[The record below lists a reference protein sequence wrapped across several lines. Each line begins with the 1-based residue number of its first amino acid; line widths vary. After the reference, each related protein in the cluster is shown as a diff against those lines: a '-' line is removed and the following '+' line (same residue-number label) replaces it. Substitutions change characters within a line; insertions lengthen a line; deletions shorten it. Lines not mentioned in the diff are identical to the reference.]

1 MRNAI
6 KMFGLSRNDRTR
18 GPDNGRMN
26 LMPLVSESLNLIW
39 PARCAGCDETVPEA
53 ALFCAP
59 CSLAL
64 NALCGVCPGC
74 ALPRHDDPRELVF
87 AGKRCRRCLRVPLPF
102 TTGNACFEYGETIA
116 RAIVRMKHGK
126 RRELARRLARL
137 MVPVLA
143 DLLARTKMGPDDV
156 VVPVPL
162 HHTKLR
168 ERGFNQALELA
179 RFALIGLDG
188 ARKLKPVRG
197 LPRLERAL
205 LHRTRETRSLG
216 HASPAARF
224 AEVAGAFVVSDS
236 GRVRNRR
243 VIVVDD
249 VYTTGATFSEC
260 SDALVTAGA
269 ADVHVLALA
278 RAV

>member
-1 MRNAI
+1 
-6 KMFGLSRNDRTR
+6 
-18 GPDNGRMN
+18 MN
-26 LMPLVSESLNLIW
+26 LMPLVSESLHLLW
-39 PARCAGCDETVPEA
+39 PARCAACDQTIPEA
-53 ALFCAP
+53 ALFCGP

-64 NALCGVCPGC
+64 NPLCGACPGC

-87 AGKRCRRCLRVPLPF
+87 AGKRCARCLRTPLPF
-102 TTGNACFEYGETIA
+102 TTASAGFEYGETIA
-116 RAIVRMKHGK
+116 HAIVRTKHGK

-137 MVPVLA
+137 LVPSLA
-143 DLLARTKMGPDDV
+143 DLLASARLGPDDV

-162 HHTKLR
+162 HNRKLR

-179 RFALIGLDG
+179 RCAMLGL
-188 ARKLKPVRG
+188 AQAPKAKPRAG
-197 LPRLERAL
+197 LPRLERSL

-224 AEVAGAFVVSDS
+224 AEVAGAFVVSETD
-236 GRVRNRR
+236 RVRNRR
-243 VIVVDD
+243 VLLVDD

-260 SDALVTAGA
+260 SAALLDAGA

>member
-1 MRNAI
+1 
-6 KMFGLSRNDRTR
+6 
-18 GPDNGRMN
+18 MN
-26 LMPLVSESLNLIW
+26 LMPLVSESLQLLW
-39 PARCAGCDETVPEA
+39 PARCAGCDQTVPEE

-64 NALCGVCPGC
+64 NPLYGVCPGC

-87 AGKRCRRCLRVPLPF
+87 AGKRCARCLRVPLPF
-102 TTGNACFEYGETIA
+102 TTANACFEYGETIA

-137 MVPVLA
+137 MVPSLA
-143 DLLARTKMGPDDV
+143 DLLAHARLGPEDL

-162 HHTKLR
+162 HNTKLR

-179 RFALIGLDG
+179 RFALIGLV
-188 ARKLKPVRG
+188 AAPLLKPRTG
-197 LPRLERAL
+197 LPRLERSL

-224 AEVAGAFVVSDS
+224 AEVAGAFVVSDT
-236 GRVRNRR
+236 GRVRSRR

-249 VYTTGATFSEC
+249 VYTTGATFNEC
-260 SDALVTAGA
+260 SDALVAAGA

>member
-1 MRNAI
+1 
-6 KMFGLSRNDRTR
+6 
-18 GPDNGRMN
+18 MN
-26 LMPLVSESLNLIW
+26 LMPLVSESLHLLW

-59 CSLAL
+59 CSLSL
-64 NALCGVCPGC
+64 NPLCGVCPGC
-74 ALPRHDDPRELVF
+74 ALPRHHDPRELMF
-87 AGKRCRRCLRVPLPF
+87 AGKRCARCLRVPLPF

-126 RRELARRLARL
+126 RREMARRLARL
-137 MVPVLA
+137 MMPSLA
-143 DLLARTKMGPDDV
+143 DLLARAHLGPDDV

-162 HHTKLR
+162 HNAKLR
-168 ERGFNQALELA
+168 DRGFNQALELA
-179 RFALIGLDG
+179 RFALIGI
-188 ARKLKPVRG
+188 ARAPKLKPARG
-197 LPRLERAL
+197 LPRLERSL

-224 AEVAGAFVVSDS
+224 AEVAGAFAVSETE
-236 GRVRNRR
+236 RVRNRR
-243 VIVVDD
+243 VVVIDD

-260 SDALVTAGA
+260 SDALITAGA

>member
-1 MRNAI
+1 
-6 KMFGLSRNDRTR
+6 
-18 GPDNGRMN
+18 MN
-26 LMPLVSESLNLIW
+26 LMPLVSESLHLIW
-39 PARCAGCDETVPEA
+39 PARCAACDETVPES

-64 NALCGVCPGC
+64 NPLCGVCPGC
-74 ALPRHDDPRELVF
+74 ALPRHDDPRALVF
-87 AGKRCRRCLRVPLPF
+87 AGKRCGRCLRVPLPF
-102 TTGNACFEYGETIA
+102 TTGSACFEYGETIA

-126 RRELARRLARL
+126 RREMARRLARL
-137 MVPVLA
+137 MVPSLA
-143 DLLARTKMGPDDV
+143 DLLAHARFGPDDV

-162 HHTKLR
+162 HHRKLR
-168 ERGFNQALELA
+168 DRGFNQALELA
-179 RFALIGLDG
+179 RFALIGI
-188 ARKLKPVRG
+188 ARAPKLKPACG
-197 LPRLERAL
+197 LPRLERSV

-243 VIVVDD
+243 VLVVDD

-260 SDALVTAGA
+260 SDALGSAGA

-278 RAV
+278 RAI

>member
-1 MRNAI
+1 
-6 KMFGLSRNDRTR
+6 
-18 GPDNGRMN
+18 MN
-26 LMPLVSESLNLIW
+26 LTPLVSESLHLLW
-39 PARCAGCDETVPEA
+39 PARCAACDQTIPEA
-53 ALFCAP
+53 ALFCGT

-64 NALCGVCPGC
+64 NPLVGVCPGC

-87 AGKRCRRCLRVPLPF
+87 AGKHCARCVRVPLPF
-102 TTGNACFEYGETIA
+102 TTGSACFEYGETIA
-116 RAIVRMKHGK
+116 HAIVRMKHGK

-137 MVPVLA
+137 LVPSLA
-143 DLLARTKMGPDDV
+143 DLLARAKLGPDDV

-162 HHTKLR
+162 HNRKLR

-179 RFALIGLDG
+179 RHALIGLAG
-188 ARKLKPVRG
+188 APKLRPRAG
-197 LPRLERAL
+197 LPRLERSV

-224 AEVAGAFVVSDS
+224 AEVAGAFAVSETD
-236 GRVRNRR
+236 RIRNRR
-243 VIVVDD
+243 VVIVDD

-260 SDALVTAGA
+260 ADAVLTAGA

>member
-1 MRNAI
+1 
-6 KMFGLSRNDRTR
+6 
-18 GPDNGRMN
+18 MN

-39 PARCAGCDETVPEA
+39 PARCAGCDARPVPEA

-137 MVPVLA
+137 MIPALA
-143 DLLARTKMGPDDV
+143 DLLARAKMGPG
-156 VVPVPL
+156 
-162 HHTKLR
+162 R
-168 ERGFNQALELA
+168 RRG
-179 RFALIGLDG
+179 
-188 ARKLKPVRG
+188 
-197 LPRLERAL
+197 
-205 LHRTRETRSLG
+205 
-216 HASPAARF
+216 
-224 AEVAGAFVVSDS
+224 
-236 GRVRNRR
+236 
-243 VIVVDD
+243 
-249 VYTTGATFSEC
+249 
-260 SDALVTAGA
+260 AGA
-269 ADVHVLALA
+269 AAPREAA
-278 RAV
+278 RARVQPGARAGALRAHRAGRARPS

>member
-1 MRNAI
+1 
-6 KMFGLSRNDRTR
+6 
-18 GPDNGRMN
+18 MN
-26 LMPLVSESLNLIW
+26 LTPLVSESLNLLW
-39 PARCAGCDETVPEA
+39 PARCAACDETIPEA
-53 ALFCAP
+53 ALFCAT

-64 NALCGVCPGC
+64 NPLYGVCPGC

-87 AGKRCRRCLRVPLPF
+87 AGKRCGRCMRVPLPF
-102 TTGNACFEYGETIA
+102 ATGNAAFEYGETIA
-116 RAIVRMKHGK
+116 HAIVRMKHGK

-137 MVPVLA
+137 LVPSLA
-143 DLLARTKMGPDDV
+143 DLLARERLGPDDV
-156 VVPVPL
+156 IVPVPL
-162 HHTKLR
+162 HNRKLR

-179 RFALIGLDG
+179 RFALIGL
-188 ARKLKPVRG
+188 ARAPRLKPRAG
-197 LPRLERAL
+197 LPRLERSL

-216 HASPAARF
+216 HASPALRF
-224 AEVAGAFVVSDS
+224 AEVAGAFVVSETD
-236 GRVRNRR
+236 RVRNRR
-243 VIVVDD
+243 VVVVDD

>member
-1 MRNAI
+1 
-6 KMFGLSRNDRTR
+6 
-18 GPDNGRMN
+18 MN
-26 LMPLVSESLNLIW
+26 LGPLVAESLHLLW
-39 PARCAGCDETVPEA
+39 PARCAACDEVVPEA
-53 ALFCAP
+53 APFCGP

-64 NALCGVCPGC
+64 NPLCGVCPGC
-74 ALPRHDDPRELVF
+74 ALPRHDDPREVVF
-87 AGKRCRRCLRVPLPF
+87 PGKRCGRCLRVPLPF
-102 TTGNACFEYGETIA
+102 ATGSACFEYGESIA

-137 MVPVLA
+137 MVPALA
-143 DLLARTKMGPDDV
+143 ELLARAHVGPDDV

-179 RFALIGLDG
+179 RFALIGL
-188 ARKLKPVRG
+188 ARAPRLEPGEG
-197 LPRLERAL
+197 LPRLERNL

-224 AEVAGAFVVSDS
+224 AEVAGAFAVRETA
-236 GRVRNRR
+236 RVRNRR

-249 VYTTGATFSEC
+249 VYTTGATFSAC
-260 SDALVTAGA
+260 SDALARAGA
-269 ADVHVLALA
+269 AGVHVLALA

>member
-1 MRNAI
+1 
-6 KMFGLSRNDRTR
+6 
-18 GPDNGRMN
+18 MN
-26 LMPLVSESLNLIW
+26 LMPLVSESLHLIW

-59 CSLAL
+59 CSLSL
-64 NALCGVCPGC
+64 NPLCGVCPGC
-74 ALPRHDDPRELVF
+74 ALPRHHDPRELMF
-87 AGKRCRRCLRVPLPF
+87 AGKRCARCLRVPLPF

-137 MVPVLA
+137 MVPSLA
-143 DLLARTKMGPDDV
+143 DLLARAHLGPDDV

-162 HHTKLR
+162 HNAKLR
-168 ERGFNQALELA
+168 DRGFNQALELA
-179 RFALIGLDG
+179 RFALIGI
-188 ARKLKPVRG
+188 ARAPRLKPAQG
-197 LPRLERAL
+197 LPRLERSL
-205 LHRTRETRSLG
+205 LHRTRDTRSLG

-224 AEVAGAFVVSDS
+224 AEVAGAFVVSETE
-236 GRVRNRR
+236 RVRNRR
-243 VIVVDD
+243 VVVVDD

-260 SDALVTAGA
+260 SDALITAGA

>member
-1 MRNAI
+1 
-6 KMFGLSRNDRTR
+6 
-18 GPDNGRMN
+18 MN
-26 LMPLVSESLNLIW
+26 LTPLVSESLQLLW
-39 PARCAGCDETVPEA
+39 PARCAACDRTIPEA
-53 ALFCAP
+53 ALFCAT

-64 NALCGVCPGC
+64 NPLVGVCPGC

-87 AGKRCRRCLRVPLPF
+87 AGKRCARCRRVPLPF
-102 TTGNACFEYGETIA
+102 TTAGAGFEYGETIA
-116 RAIVRMKHGK
+116 HAIVRMKHGK

-137 MVPVLA
+137 LVPSLA
-143 DLLARTKMGPDDV
+143 DLLARERLGPDDV
-156 VVPVPL
+156 IVPVPL
-162 HHTKLR
+162 HNRKLR

-179 RFALIGLDG
+179 RFALIGL
-188 ARKLKPVRG
+188 ARAPRLKPRAG
-197 LPRLERAL
+197 LPRLERSL

-216 HASPAARF
+216 HASPALRF
-224 AEVAGAFVVSDS
+224 AEVAGAFVVSETD
-236 GRVRNRR
+236 RVRNRR
-243 VIVVDD
+243 VVVVDD

>member
-1 MRNAI
+1 
-6 KMFGLSRNDRTR
+6 
-18 GPDNGRMN
+18 MN
-26 LMPLVSESLNLIW
+26 LTPLVSETLQLLW
-39 PARCAGCDETVPEA
+39 PARCAGCDEPIPEA
-53 ALFCAP
+53 ALFCAT

-64 NALCGVCPGC
+64 NPLYGVCPGC
-74 ALPRHDDPRELVF
+74 ALPRHDDPRDLVF
-87 AGKRCRRCLRVPLPF
+87 AGKRCARCLRVPLPF
-102 TTGNACFEYGETIA
+102 TTANAAFEYGETIA
-116 RAIVRMKHGK
+116 HAVVRMKHGK

-137 MVPVLA
+137 LVPSLA
-143 DLLARTKMGPDDV
+143 DLLARERLGPDDV

-162 HHTKLR
+162 HNRKLR

-179 RFALIGLDG
+179 RFAMRGL
-188 ARKLKPVRG
+188 AQAPKLKPRAG
-197 LPRLERAL
+197 LPRLERSL

-224 AEVAGAFVVSDS
+224 AEVAGAFAVSETD
-236 GRVRNRR
+236 RVRNRR
-243 VIVVDD
+243 VLIVDD

-260 SDALVTAGA
+260 ADTLISAGA